1 MKQKTTKTFLL
12 RIMLGLALVLHT
24 NSTLA
29 QAWVPVGTAGF
40 TPSSALI
47 SVMALDASN
56 TPYIFYKDILN
67 EYKGTVM
74 KFEDGSW
81 QPVGE
86 PGFSSSMQPGSNNFS
101 LRFDNNNIPYV
112 AYSGIPSDNYPI
124 AVMKFENN
132 TWEVVAQFFSIGIS
146 DILLDFDS
154 NNIPYLSYRSIQG
167 EFVLLKFENNVWET
181 VGSIASATI
190 GSIFTFNNNNIP
202 YVAFRDGENNNKA
215 TVMKFENGSW
225 QFVGQP
231 GFSSGG
237 TEDLSLSF
245 DSNNIPYI
253 AYSDQT
259 NQNKATVQRC
269 VNNNWEF
276 VGESGFTGS
285 YLGDITI
292 AFDSS
297 DNLFICYREQATG
310 YKAAVKKFVNGIWQP
325 VGPSTGFSEG
335 MAISLSF
342 SIGNNGVL
350 YSGYSDDEYSAKT
363 TVMKFDPTAGVETSV
378 FNQVEMYPNPAS
390 QSVTLTNLAENTAI
404 KITDLT
410 GKLIYSTKAVG
421 ASLTID
427 TTGFT
432 SGLYL
437 VELMGYEGNVV
448 KKLVIK

>member
-1 MKQKTTKTFLL
+1 MKTTFLK
-12 RIMLGLALVLHT
+12 IVLSLLLLTAT
-24 NSTLA
+24 NNTSA
-29 QAWVPVGTAGF
+29 QDWVPVGTAGF

-56 TPYIFYKDILN
+56 TPYVFYKDILN

-86 PGFSSSMQPGSNNFS
+86 PGFSSSMQTGSDNFS
-101 LRFDNNNIPYV
+101 LGFDINNIPYV
-112 AYSGIPSDNYPI
+112 AYSGIYSDNYPI

-132 TWEVVAQFFSIGIS
+132 TWEVVAQFFSIGVS

-154 NNIPYLSYRSIQG
+154 NNIPYLSYRSTQG
-167 EFVLLKFENNVWET
+167 EFVLLKLENNVWET

-190 GSIFTFNNNNIP
+190 GSTFTFNNNNIP

-215 TVMKFENGSW
+215 TVMKFENGNW

-231 GFSSGG
+231 GFSSGE
-237 TEDLSLSF
+237 TEYLSLSF

-253 AYSDQT
+253 AYADQT

-297 DNLFICYREQATG
+297 DNLFISYREQATG
-310 YKAAVKKFVNGIWQP
+310 YKAAVKKFVNGIWQS

-335 MAISLSF
+335 MTFSLSF

-350 YSGYSDDEYSAKT
+350 YSGYSDNEYSEKA
-363 TVMKFDPTAGVETSV
+363 TVMKYDPTAGVATSV
-378 FNQVEMYPNPAS
+378 FNKVEMYPNP
-390 QSVTLTNLAENTAI
+390 
-404 KITDLT
+404 
-410 GKLIYSTKAVG
+410 
-421 ASLTID
+421 
-427 TTGFT
+427 T
-432 SGLYL
+432 SGILYI
-437 VELMGYEGNVV
+437 ETTQEFQSYEVYNLIGQRLLSNNFTGSIDMKDLSKGTYIIRLTTPNGEVFTE
-448 KKLVIK
+448 KVIKE

>member
-1 MKQKTTKTFLL
+1 MKTTFLKTVLSLL
-12 RIMLGLALVLHT
+12 LLTAT
-24 NSTLA
+24 NNTSA
-29 QAWVPVGTAGF
+29 QDWVPVGTAGF
-40 TPSSALI
+40 TPSSALS

-56 TPYIFYKDILN
+56 TPYVFYKDILN

-86 PGFSSSMQPGSNNFS
+86 PGFSSSMQTGSDNFS
-101 LRFDNNNIPYV
+101 LGFDINNIPYV
-112 AYSGIPSDNYPI
+112 AYSGISSDNYPI
-124 AVMKFENN
+124 VVMKFEDN
-132 TWEVVAQFFSIGIS
+132 TWEVVAQFFSIGVS

-167 EFVLLKFENNVWET
+167 EFVLLKLENNVWET

-190 GSIFTFNNNNIP
+190 GSTFTFNNNNIP

-215 TVMKFENGSW
+215 TVMKFENGNW

-231 GFSSGG
+231 GFSSGE
-237 TEDLSLSF
+237 TEYLSLSF

-253 AYSDQT
+253 AYADQT

-297 DNLFICYREQATG
+297 DNLFISYREQATG
-310 YKAAVKKFVNGIWQP
+310 YKAAVKKFVNGIWQS

-335 MAISLSF
+335 MTFSLSF

-350 YSGYSDDEYSAKT
+350 YSGYSDNEYLEKA
-363 TVMKFDPTAGVETSV
+363 TVMKFDPTAGLETSV
-378 FNQVEMYPNPAS
+378 FNEVEMYPNPTTGLVYIEAS
-390 QSVTLTNLAENTAI
+390 Q
-404 KITDLT
+404 KITSYEVYNLIGQRLLKGNFTGSIDMKDLSKGT
-410 GKLIYSTKAVG
+410 YIIRLITQGGAVI
-421 ASLTID
+421 TEKI
-427 TTGFT
+427 
-432 SGLYL
+432 
-437 VELMGYEGNVV
+437 
-448 KKLVIK
+448 IKE

>member
-1 MKQKTTKTFLL
+1 MKTTFLKVV
-12 RIMLGLALVLHT
+12 IGLLLLTAT
-24 NSTLA
+24 NNASA
-29 QAWVPVGTAGF
+29 QNWVPVGTAGF
-40 TPSSALI
+40 TPSSALS

-86 PGFSSSMQPGSNNFS
+86 PGFSSSMQTGSNDFS

-112 AYSGIPSDNYPI
+112 AYSGISSDNYPI

-167 EFVLLKFENNVWET
+167 EFVLLKLENNVWET
-181 VGSIASATI
+181 VGSIASSTI
-190 GSIFTFNNNNIP
+190 GSTFTFNNNNIP

-237 TEDLSLSF
+237 TAYLSLSF

-259 NQNKATVQRC
+259 NQDKATVQRC

-285 YLGDITI
+285 YSGDITI
-292 AFDSS
+292 AFDNS
-297 DNLFICYREQATG
+297 DNLFISYREQATG
-310 YKAAVKKFVNGIWQP
+310 YKAAVKKFVNGIWQS

-335 MAISLSF
+335 MTFSLSF

-350 YSGYSDDEYSAKT
+350 YSGYSDNEYSAKT
-363 TVMKFDPTAGVETSV
+363 TVMKFDPTAGLETSV
-378 FNQVEMYPNPAS
+378 FNEVAMYPNPANGVVYIDNLPN
-390 QSVTLTNLAENTAI
+390 QAAVT
-404 KITDLT
+404 ITDMT
-410 GKLIYSTKAVG
+410 GKLVYSTKESG
-421 ASLTID
+421 HTLSID
-427 TTGFT
+427 TARFAKGIYPVQIT
-432 SGLYL
+432 SNGKS
-437 VELMGYEGNVV
+437 MT
-448 KKLVIK
+448 KKLVVNK